1 MLPAIPLI
9 SSAVSSLL
17 GSSLVGSS
25 QAASAAQSL
34 QAVQSTQSTSGAG
47 GDFSSMMAQL
57 ANGAVDKM
65 NTSETMS
72 IAGMSGKATTQSV
85 VEAVMAAQESLQT
98 AIAVRDKAVSAF
110 QEVTR
115 MSI

>member
-1 MLPAIPLI
+1 MLAAIPLV

-17 GSSLVGSS
+17 GSS
-25 QAASAAQSL
+25 QAASATQSL
-34 QAVQSTQSTSGAG
+34 QAVQSAQSTSGAG

-57 ANGAVDKM
+57 ANGTVDSL
-65 NTSETMS
+65 NTSEKMS

-85 VEAVMAAQESLQT
+85 VEAVMQAQESLQT